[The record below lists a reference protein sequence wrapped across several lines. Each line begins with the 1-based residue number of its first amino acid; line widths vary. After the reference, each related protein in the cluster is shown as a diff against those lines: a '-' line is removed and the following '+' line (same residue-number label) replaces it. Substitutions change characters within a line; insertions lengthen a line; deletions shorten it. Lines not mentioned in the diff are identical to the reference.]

1 MDKSKITFH
10 VRYGQDEY
18 YLETF
23 NAEYPNLMELLKDK
37 IYPDG
42 FGECGGM
49 GRCGTCLVHI
59 PPESEIA
66 LFRVGNESTT
76 LSKMNCDDFY
86 ARLCCQIPVDNTLQ
100 NMTISIVAD
109 Y

>member
-1 MDKSKITFH
+1 MDNSKITFH
-10 VRYGQDEY
+10 VRYGQEDY
-18 YLETF
+18 HFETY

-49 GRCGTCLVHI
+49 GRCGTCLVHL
-59 PPESEIA
+59 PESEIA
-66 LFRVGNESTT
+66 RARVGNEATT
-76 LSKMNCDDFY
+76 LSKMTCDDLY
-86 ARLCCQIPVDNTLQ
+86 ARLCCQVPVDNTLQ
-100 NMTISIVAD
+100 DMTILVLSN